1 MEILVDIIGIFHS
14 AETWLKDQV
23 MPSPETDS
31 RSFEEQLLLPMGA
44 KFLKHPYALFNRSLS
59 YVSL

>member
-31 RSFEEQLLLPMGA
+31 RSFEEQLLLPVDT
-44 KFLKHPYALFNRSLS
+44 KL
-59 YVSL
+59 V